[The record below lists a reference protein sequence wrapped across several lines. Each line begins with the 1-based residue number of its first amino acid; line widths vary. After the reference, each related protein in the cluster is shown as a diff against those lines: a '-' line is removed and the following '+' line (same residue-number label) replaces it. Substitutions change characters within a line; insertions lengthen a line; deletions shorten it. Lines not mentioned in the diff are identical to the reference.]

1 MKAKEAKRTIEVKKN
16 PLMKITGILMI
27 LFAIV
32 YITIAVLV
40 YNGSVEGILPG
51 HESEE
56 MLVAVVSTAVATFS
70 FTGGIC
76 ALTGSKLASKIIG
89 VIFVLAGLGSLIY
102 LQLTQD
108 TFNIVDFI
116 GAALGIMLVVSAS
129 KKETK

>member
-1 MKAKEAKRTIEVKKN
+1 MKAKEAKRTKEVKKN
-16 PLMKITGILMI
+16 PLRKMTGILMI

-56 MLVAVVSTAVATFS
+56 MLVAAVSTAVATFS

>member
-1 MKAKEAKRTIEVKKN
+1 MKAKEAKRTKEVKKN

>member
-1 MKAKEAKRTIEVKKN
+1 MKAKEAKRTKEVKKN
-16 PLMKITGILMI
+16 PLRKITGILMI

-89 VIFVLAGLGSLIY
+89 VIFALAGLGSLIY

-108 TFNIVDFI
+108 TFNIVDLI
-116 GAALGIMLVVSAS
+116 GAVLGIMLVVSAS
-129 KKETK
+129 KKEAK

>member
-1 MKAKEAKRTIEVKKN
+1 MKAKEAKRTKEVKKN

-51 HESEE
+51 HEREE

>member
-1 MKAKEAKRTIEVKKN
+1 MKAKGTEGTKEAKKN

-32 YITIAVLV
+32 YITIVVLV

-70 FTGGIC
+70 FTGGVC

-116 GAALGIMLVVSAS
+116 GVVLGIMLVVSAS

>member
-1 MKAKEAKRTIEVKKN
+1 
-16 PLMKITGILMI
+16 MI

>member
-1 MKAKEAKRTIEVKKN
+1 MKAKEAKRTKEVKKN
-16 PLMKITGILMI
+16 PLRKITGILMI

-56 MLVAVVSTAVATFS
+56 MLVAAVSTAVATFS